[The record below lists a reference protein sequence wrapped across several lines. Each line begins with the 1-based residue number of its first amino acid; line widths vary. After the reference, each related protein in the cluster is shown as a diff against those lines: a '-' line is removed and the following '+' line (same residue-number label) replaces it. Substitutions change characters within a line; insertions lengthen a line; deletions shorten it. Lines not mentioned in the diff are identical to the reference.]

1 MVRLKIA
8 KVFAGNNFTP
18 AHPGA
23 ILVYDITDEDSFHK
37 VGQDHQLFG
46 LQHHS
51 HLFFF
56 CQQFQII
63 STTTMS
69 TIPKGAEL
77 GEGAEKDAGL

>member
-37 VGQDHQLFG
+37 VEILINVI
-46 LQHHS
+46 
-51 HLFFF
+51 F
-56 CQQFQII
+56 CSDEDNWPSI
-63 STTTMS
+63 SS
-69 TIPKGAEL
+69 
-77 GEGAEKDAGL
+77 